1 MWGSRRRNNN
11 DQDGWSQAVDQMV
24 AHYEEELAE
33 LERQHARDQR
43 AQRPD
48 HGWYASRRAD
58 IEGELRYWRRGQEL
72 NREGARRLRR
82 WF

>member
-1 MWGSRRRNNN
+1 MWGNRRKNN
-11 DQDGWSQAVDQMV
+11 DQDGWSQAVDRMV

-33 LERQHARDQR
+33 LERQHERDQR
-43 AQRPD
+43 AKRPD

-58 IEGELRYWRRGQEL
+58 LLGELRYWRRGQAL
-72 NREGARRLRR
+72 NREGARRQRR

>member
-11 DQDGWSQAVDQMV
+11 DQDGWDQAVDQMV
-24 AHYEEELAE
+24 ARYEEELAE

-58 IEGELRYWRRGQEL
+58 IEGELRYWRRSQSL
-72 NREGARRLRR
+72 NREGNRRLRR